1 MEKSTSHSDRFVVRG
16 EDLREAIRQR
26 AEQIYIES
34 GRIPGRDNE
43 NWAQA
48 ERELRSQRASLI
60 APGKNAVVVK
70 VDGVGFIGE
79 FDKEASGGY
88 IPGEFKAGGAVS
100 VRFEGDRMFIRRPN
114 GKELA
119 TRVVKRVG

>member
-48 ERELRSQRASLI
+48 ERELRSQRASFI

>member
-88 IPGEFKAGGAVS
+88 IPGEFKAGGTVS